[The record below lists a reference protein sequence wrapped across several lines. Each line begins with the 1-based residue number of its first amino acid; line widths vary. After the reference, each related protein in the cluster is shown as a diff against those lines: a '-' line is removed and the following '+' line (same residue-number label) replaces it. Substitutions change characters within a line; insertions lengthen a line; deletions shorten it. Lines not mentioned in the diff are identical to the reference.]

1 MDALI
6 RQANKRVRLEMANKP
21 ETRKKEWW
29 KRRGKERKTKHQQH
43 FLKKKRRQDMSAS
56 NGTKAGYT

>member
-6 RQANKRVRLEMANKP
+6 RQANKWVRHEMANKP
-21 ETRKKEWW
+21 ETRKNAQW
-29 KRRGKERKTKHQQH
+29 KRRGKDREKQH
-43 FLKKKRRQDMSAS
+43 FLKRKRRQDMSAS

>member
-6 RQANKRVRLEMANKP
+6 RQADKRVRLEMASKP
-21 ETRKKEWW
+21 ETRKNAWW
-29 KRRGKERKTKHQQH
+29 KRRGKERKTKQQQH
-43 FLKKKRRQDMSAS
+43 FLIRKRRQDMSAS